1 LLTIFG
7 VLQFRRGLNEIELET
22 GDVVA
27 APKPCHARAALHA
40 ATRQTS
46 LAPAYG
52 PWTLCG
58 RPCVLGGLRTTH
70 RLCTASRRE
79 PPVGLTPSAA
89 RRLCQLRLASGRG
102 QLAVP
107 AGAKCLPSPR
117 SLPSRSRTEPS
128 KPAVPSAPL
137 AIVLA
142 AAAVQFRLQLD
153 SAAFKTYPP
162 LPRAFLDP
170 AASTPGRQ
178 VAPSP
183 ACRGCTGLTPSPSPP
198 APGEAI
204 LGPVNTKNR
213 PLEVCSGRKTRSR
226 RTPAARPPPAS
237 SSSPTRT
244 TLR

>member
-27 APKPCHARAALHA
+27 APKPRHARAALHA

-79 PPVGLTPSAA
+79 PPVGLTPRAA

-107 AGAKCLPSPR
+107 AGAKCLPSSR
-117 SLPSRSRTEPS
+117 SLPSHSRTEPS
-128 KPAVPSAPL
+128 KPEVPSAPL
-137 AIVLA
+137 AIVL

-170 AASTPGRQ
+170 ASSPLGRQ

-183 ACRGCTGLTPSPSPP
+183 AYRGCTGLTPSPSPQ
-198 APGEAI
+198 ALGEAI

-213 PLEVCSGRKTRSR
+213 PLEVRSGRKTRSR
-226 RTPAARPPPAS
+226 RAPAARPPPAS
-237 SSSPTRT
+237 SSSPTMT